1 MKRTWAILFVAV
13 SAAYPLLVYAALG
26 RFEPRW
32 LALLLLAASVLRAAT
47 ARQPFWWAVAGGVGV
62 LALLGFLGNALAPL
76 KLYPVLVN
84 AALLLAFAAS
94 LRWPP
99 SAIERIARL
108 RHPDL
113 PPAGVA
119 YTRKVTW
126 VWCGFFVVN
135 GALALATALWAGE
148 RWWALYNGLIA
159 YVLMGLLFAGEWWV
173 RQRAMRDAAAGSGAH
188 G

>member
-1 MKRTWAILFVAV
+1 MKRLSAIVFVAV

-32 LALLLLAASVLRAAT
+32 LALLLVGLALLRAAT
-47 ARQPFWWAVAGGVGV
+47 ARQAFWWVAAAGA
-62 LALLGFLGNALAPL
+62 ALLAALAFFANALAPL

-84 AALLLAFAAS
+84 AVMLVVFAAS

-99 SAIERIARL
+99 SAVERIARL
-108 RHPDL
+108 QHPDL
-113 PPAGVA
+113 PARGVA

-126 VWCGFFVVN
+126 TWCGFFIVN
-135 GALALATALWAGE
+135 GGLALATALWASE
-148 RWWALYNGLIA
+148 RTWALYNGLIA
-159 YVLMGLLFAGEWWV
+159 YVLMGLLFAGEWLV
-173 RQRAMRDAAAGSGAH
+173 RKRVMRGVVDGSGAH

>member
-1 MKRTWAILFVAV
+1 MPSLRRMYPALFVV
-13 SAAYPLLVYAALG
+13 ISVVYPLLVYAALG
-26 RFEPRW
+26 RFSPRW
-32 LALLLLAASVLRAAT
+32 LALLLVTLVALRAAM
-47 ARQPFWWAVAGGVGV
+47 ARQPFWWMVAGGIAV
-62 LALLGFLGNALAPL
+62 LSVSSFFTNTLAPL

-84 AALLLAFAAS
+84 AVLLTVFAAS

-113 PPAGVA
+113 PLRGII

-135 GALALATALWAGE
+135 GALALATALWASE
-148 RWWALYNGLIA
+148 RIWALYNGLIA
-159 YVLMGLLFAGEWWV
+159 YGLMGLLFTGEWLV
-173 RQRAMRDAAAGSGAH
+173 RRQVMQESTH